1 MMLPA
6 PVAGLAIVLVFSSP
20 CLAKSS
26 TFSGKVVGVADGD
39 TITVMRDHQSV
50 KIRLDGIDCP
60 EKRQAFGK
68 RAKQFTSKFVFGKT
82 VTVKVVT
89 RDKYRRMVG
98 EVLLDGRSLNQA
110 LVRVGLA
117 WWYRRYARKNKTL
130 AALEVEARKSK
141 RGLWVDP
148 SPTPPWIFRHQGK
161 ALPDKRKLEM
171 PQLSRAGGRGSLRS
185 PLRIGADWLGYRVR
199 VSTPTHQ
206 CR

>member
-89 RDKYRRMVG
+89 RDKYRRVVAQ
-98 EVLLDGRSLNQA
+98 VLIDGRSLNEA
-110 LVRVGLA
+110 LVKAGLA
-117 WWYRRYARKNKTL
+117 WWYRKYAPKNKKL
-130 AALEVEARKSK
+130 AALEAEARKAK

-148 SPTPPWIFRHQGK
+148 SPMPPWSFRHLGK
-161 ALPDKRKLEM
+161 PYGSNRRVTADPLPVTAHARNRGASTKTSLE
-171 PQLSRAGGRGSLRS
+171 A
-185 PLRIGADWLGYRVR
+185 
-199 VSTPTHQ
+199 TP
-206 CR
+206 